1 MSKDVPGKPKAY
13 LKKMRKAL
21 KKAPI
26 LFGKESEQNLE
37 QIDWSN
43 DMKLRYAKEQ
53 LFSRLSNDERHEA
66 RKWMAAFEHLT
77 GGSE

>member
-13 LKKMRKAL
+13 LKKMQKAL
-21 KKAPI
+21 KNAPMA
-26 LFGKESEQNLE
+26 LYEESVDNLE

-53 LFSRLSNDERHEA
+53 LFSRLSDDEREEA
-66 RKWMAAFEHLT
+66 RKWTFYFDRLT
-77 GGSE
+77 RGDE